1 MECVSCERGIRQN
14 LMPAGQV
21 RQGPEGPGAS
31 RMELYQLRTFIV
43 VAEEGNVTRAAA
55 RLGLTPP
62 SVSAQIKHLED
73 ELHVQLFVRTSQ
85 GMRLTEHGTLLRSK
99 AEHTLQA
106 AAAMMSEAARLQAH
120 LVGQVSFGLN
130 ATPEV
135 LRVGAIAMHL
145 QNASP
150 GITLQLIASVS
161 GKILEA
167 LCTAALDIGYVF
179 GPITDTTLIARCVDA
194 VELVVAVPRRWAQQV
209 AQAGWVEIATLPWLY
224 ADVYCPFQDMV
235 EQLFA
240 QRQLDYHRV
249 LLTDDEATKCALVSA
264 GVGLALL
271 ERSEAEAARQAG
283 KLVIW
288 DTPPLRC
295 DLSVAY
301 ARQRA
306 HDPMLQAVAA
316 SVCHAWGLE

>member
-1 MECVSCERGIRQN
+1 
-14 LMPAGQV
+14 
-21 RQGPEGPGAS
+21 
-31 RMELYQLRTFIV
+31 MELYQLRTFIV

-62 SVSAQIKHLED
+62 SVSAQIKHLEE

-85 GMRLTEHGTLLRSK
+85 GMCLTEHGTLLRSK

-106 AAAMMSEAARLQAH
+106 AAAMVSEAMRLQAH

-135 LRVGAIAMHL
+135 LRVGAIAVHL
-145 QNASP
+145 QSTSP
-150 GITLQLIASVS
+150 GITLQLVASGS

-167 LCTAALDIGYVF
+167 LHTEALDIGYVF
-179 GPITDTTLIARCVDA
+179 GPITDTALIARRVDV
-194 VELVVAVPRRWAQQV
+194 VELVVAVPTRWAQQV
-209 AQAGWVEIATLPWLY
+209 AQAGWEEIATLPWLY
-224 ADVYCPFQDMV
+224 ADLYCPFQGMID
-235 EQLFA
+235 QLFA

-249 LLTDDEATKCALVSA
+249 VLTGDEATKCALVSA

-271 ERSEAEAARQAG
+271 ERSEAQAAMQAG

-288 DTPPLRC
+288 DTPPLWC

-306 HDPMLQAVAA
+306 HDPMIQAVAA
-316 SVCHAWGLE
+316 SVGHAWGLE